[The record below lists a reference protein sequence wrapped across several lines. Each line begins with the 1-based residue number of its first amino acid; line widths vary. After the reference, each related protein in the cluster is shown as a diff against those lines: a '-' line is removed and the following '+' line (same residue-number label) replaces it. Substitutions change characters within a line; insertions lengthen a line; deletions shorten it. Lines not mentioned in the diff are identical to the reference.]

1 MTARSVECEI
11 GGKKYHLRFER
22 ADVKAL
28 EQRLQ
33 ASYMYFLTPHVFTS
47 MTATEAFVHRG
58 LRVETRTGNLEH
70 AFELNEKGEDE
81 AGELLFEHMDEIHII
96 HDKILEAFIAA
107 GMFKKAEQGG
117 DLQPEEKPK
126 N

>member
-11 GGKKYHLRFER
+11 GGKKYHLRFDR

-33 ASYMYFLTPHVFTS
+33 ASYLYFLNPHVFTS
-47 MTATEAFVHRG
+47 MTATEAFIHRG
-58 LRVETRTGNLEH
+58 LRVEDRKGELNH
-70 AFELNEKGEDE
+70 AFALNEKGEEE
-81 AGELLFEHMDEIHII
+81 AGELVFANMDEVTYI

-107 GMFKKAEQGG
+107 GMFKKSVGE
-117 DLQPEEKPK
+117 LQQSGEEPK